1 MSISD
6 EILFYGG
13 CALAGV
19 SGIALLIS
27 LCFLKIKAVKL
38 DAKLDE
44 EYGKSEDLSD
54 SRKQNPE
61 VPAVSKCLFRRDD
74 RPG

>member
-44 EYGKSEDLSD
+44 EYGKSEDL
-54 SRKQNPE
+54 
-61 VPAVSKCLFRRDD
+61 
-74 RPG
+74 